1 MSRMVKENVSGI
13 EPTTL
18 VFLLIAHV
26 SVLLPHLQTLP
37 VWISLMSLACC
48 VWRIQIMRN
57 PWFMPGKFMR
67 IAIVVLGFT
76 AIYFEYHTVIGPM
89 AGVAL
94 LILAYSFKLLEA
106 RTQRDA
112 YLVIFLAYFVVA
124 TAFLF
129 DQAFTKALY
138 LLFSSVLIS
147 GALFSI
153 NQTDWGFYRSYKKVT
168 QLLLQSLPL
177 MIVLFVFVPRIQ
189 PLWSIALDSKQGR
202 MGLSDEMNPGDISK
216 LIGSDELVFRVKF
229 SEAMPPPSLRY
240 WRALVL
246 DSYDGR
252 RWTRHREADDSD
264 STKNWFE
271 SYRSFFAELDQDSA
285 KNNFLAR
292 YRYDIVM
299 EASHQKWLFALDW
312 AFPLSEGVTIN
323 PDYQL
328 SASRPVDQAFF
339 YSVESV
345 MLKDE
350 TIPGDWM
357 QRNMNTALNLRLP
370 EASNPHSSA
379 WAKQLRQQSDSDVA
393 FVQSLL
399 AHFHMQ
405 PFFYTLQPPL
415 LGKNAID
422 DFFFSTRKGF
432 CEHYASAF
440 TFMARS
446 AGIPARVVI
455 GYQGGEPSRF
465 DNYLRIYQFD
475 AHAWSEVWLPPR
487 GWVRIDPTAAVS
499 PSRVEK
505 GIESA
510 LEEDSQSS
518 ASNAV
523 SWLRYRHM
531 PWTAYIRHGTDYLRV
546 LWIQKVV
553 GYNTTQQ
560 SQLFST
566 WFRSNELRTTMLVLL
581 ASVSLSL
588 SGVGLSLFYKR
599 GRKKLKPE
607 HQMYAT
613 FCKRLA
619 TQGYIKNPGE
629 GENDFAKRVAL
640 HRPDLAASVQHI
652 TRMYSDLVYSSACN
666 DSRTR
671 TDALAELKTAIKQF
685 PLNRTFSYY
694 LKN

>member
-1 MSRMVKENVSGI
+1 MKDNASTI
-13 EPTTL
+13 ERTTL

-26 SVLLPHLQTLP
+26 CVLLPHLQTLP
-37 VWISLMSLACC
+37 LWISLISLACC
-48 VWRIQIMRN
+48 LWRIQIMRN
-57 PWFMPGKFMR
+57 SWFIPGKLLR
-67 IAIVVLGFT
+67 IIIVVLAST
-76 AIYFEYHTVIGPM
+76 AIYFEYHTLIGPM

-94 LILAYSFKLLEA
+94 LILAYSFKLLET
-106 RTQRDA
+106 RTHRDV
-112 YLVIFLAYFVVA
+112 YLLVFLAYFVVA

-129 DQAFTKALY
+129 DQAFSKALY

-153 NQTDWGFYRSYKKVT
+153 NQPDWGFRRSYKKVT

-177 MIVLFVFVPRIQ
+177 MIVLFVFVPRIE
-189 PLWSIALDSKQGR
+189 PLWNIKLDSKQGR
-202 MGLSDEMNPGDISK
+202 VGLSDEMNPGDISK
-216 LIGSDELVFRVKF
+216 LIGNDELVFRVKF

-246 DSYDGR
+246 DTYDGK
-252 RWTRHREADDSD
+252 RWTRHRETDNSD
-264 STKNWFE
+264 SAKNWFE
-271 SYRSFFAELDQDSA
+271 DYRSFFTKFDQDPA
-285 KNNFLAR
+285 KDNFLAR

-312 AFPLSEGVTIN
+312 ALPLSEGVTIN
-323 PDYQL
+323 RDYQL
-328 SASRPVDQAFF
+328 SASRPVDQAFV

-345 MLKDE
+345 TLKDE

-357 QRNMNTALNLRLP
+357 QRNINTALNLHLP
-370 EASNPHSSA
+370 EKSNPRSSA
-379 WAKQLRQQSDSDVA
+379 WAKQLRQRSASDVD

-399 AHFHMQ
+399 KHFHTQ

-432 CEHYASAF
+432 CEHYASTF
-440 TFMARS
+440 TFMVRS

-455 GYQGGEPSRF
+455 GYQGGESSRF
-465 DNYLRIYQFD
+465 DSYLRIYQFD
-475 AHAWSEVWLPPR
+475 AHAWSEVWLPPK
-487 GWVRIDPTAAVS
+487 GWVRIDPTSAVS

-510 LEEDSQSS
+510 LKEDEQSS
-518 ASNAV
+518 ANDAV
-523 SWLRYRHM
+523 SWLRYRHL
-531 PWTAYIRHGTDYLRV
+531 PWSAYIRHGTDYLRV

-553 GYNTTQQ
+553 GYNNTQQ
-560 SQLFST
+560 RQLFST
-566 WFRSNELRTTMLVLL
+566 WFGSNELRTTLLVLL
-581 ASVSLSL
+581 VSVSLSL
-588 SGVGLSLFYKR
+588 GGAWLALFYKR

-613 FCKRLA
+613 FCKLLA
-619 TQGYIKNPGE
+619 TQGYIKSPGE
-629 GENDFAKRVAL
+629 GENDFAKRIAL
-640 HRPDLAASVQHI
+640 HRPDLAESVQHI
-652 TRMYSDLVYSSACN
+652 TLMYTNLVYSSVCN
-666 DSRTR
+666 DARTR
-671 TDALAELKTAIKQF
+671 SDALAKLKTAIKQL
-685 PLNRTFSYY
+685 PVNRTFGYY